1 MPTFPCHHKACPSR
15 PCRWRCEILSEMA
28 FCHVN
33 CVQNCVFRLPS
44 LPPTSATP
52 EKVSETSIFEAPIV
66 FPFEKQQKLAVRS
79 LFRLPR
85 PSAGFLGL
93 ARTKSACVVEKERAS
108 WEKSVPRAKS
118 DTCRPLLGSAQP
130 RLSPRPQVP
139 LQVWPTT
146 TLTLLATPLMSFSA
160 HFPLVALG
168 LGWAPQGWAG
178 WRCRMKKRF
187 AATRNAA
194 VRGWG
199 QHATCGKEKFCYRT
213 ALEKRTVALGRG
225 VPRLHAHVIGTPF
238 PAQNVPPKLSQT
250 GHLVLSPN
258 AKSWVG
264 MHASPTQTWQPPH
277 VLTWMCGDSAKLQPH
292 VVCTSF
298 PKVLGPPKWYQ
309 TGHVNYLVVGTSH
322 MPRLDIKGYK
332 HVHTIP
338 T

>member
-15 PCRWRCEILSEMA
+15 PCRWRCEILSEMT

-108 WEKSVPRAKS
+108 WEKSAPRAKS

-160 HFPLVALG
+160 HSPLVALG
-168 LGWAPQGWAG
+168 LGRAPQGWAG

-194 VRGWG
+194 VGGASTPLAVRRSFATG
-199 QHATCGKEKFCYRT
+199 QLLQNGQLRWVEGSLGCMLMLFEHGSQLRT
-213 ALEKRTVALGRG
+213 SPQSCPKQGILCCHQTQSHGLACM
-225 VPRLHAHVIGTPF
+225 
-238 PAQNVPPKLSQT
+238 PAQHKRGN
-250 GHLVLSPN
+250 HL
-258 AKSWVG
+258 
-264 MHASPTQTWQPPH
+264 M
-277 VLTWMCGDSAKLQPH
+277 
-292 VVCTSF
+292 F
-298 PKVLGPPKWYQ
+298 
-309 TGHVNYLVVGTSH
+309 
-322 MPRLDIKGYK
+322 
-332 HVHTIP
+332 
-338 T
+338 